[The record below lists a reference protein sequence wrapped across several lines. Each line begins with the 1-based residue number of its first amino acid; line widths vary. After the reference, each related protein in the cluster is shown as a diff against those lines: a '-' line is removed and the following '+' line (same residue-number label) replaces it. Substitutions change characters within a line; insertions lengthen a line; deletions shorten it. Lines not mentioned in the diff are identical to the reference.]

1 MPIIAG
7 ELQTDTE
14 NATDC
19 ADLANF
25 SCGDKR
31 HSYEDTVERI
41 IARHHAGTHPY
52 ADTSLRV
59 TREMP
64 AGTVVG
70 LSIILWK
77 YGPRIRH
84 RWLPE
89 DQYKDA
95 AYIDVLT
102 LSENYR
108 GEGGYKC
115 QDGTPASDFVLAEAL
130 RHIEEHE
137 GKMPVVQGMVERDN
151 DLSRDL
157 LARHGFEQPFVTPG
171 DLLYVRLPEEEDEQ
185 RQEGSRRE
193 GAEAAQT

>member
-14 NATDC
+14 NATEC

-41 IARHHAGTHPY
+41 IARHHAGTHPH
-52 ADTSLRV
+52 ADASLRV

-64 AGTVVG
+64 AGTLVG

-77 YGPRIRH
+77 FGPRIRH
-84 RWLPE
+84 RWFPE

-95 AYIDVLT
+95 AYIDVLA
-102 LSENYR
+102 LSEHYR
-108 GEGGYKC
+108 GEGGYEC
-115 QDGTPASDFVLAEAL
+115 QDGTPVSDFVLAETL
-130 RHIEEHE
+130 RHVEEHE
-137 GKMPVVQGMVERDN
+137 GRMPVVQGMVESDN
-151 DLSRDL
+151 ELSREL
-157 LARHGFEQPFVTPG
+157 LVRHGFEQPFVMPG
-171 DLLYVRLPEEEDEQ
+171 DLLYVRLPPEEDEQ
-185 RQEGSRRE
+185 P
-193 GAEAAQT
+193 QT